1 MGNEGQWDSG
11 TKRRVKRKTVKREKE
26 AMKRLQIDLPGNFS
40 FRATVYSHGW
50 SELAPFA
57 LDEEN
62 WRLSYV
68 FSDGKSAVPG
78 VIFEENGRLR
88 IDLASSAISDE
99 KIITDTRHLLRLD
112 DDLDGFYRSISK
124 DERMAWMAHHRA
136 GRLVR
141 SPTVWEDLVKTMCTT
156 NCSWG
161 LTKSMVSNLVGK
173 LGSEPPPLGGGIN
186 VVKDRVKEPMWEMA
200 TVVPPAYAGGSDRKA
215 FPTAEAMASQNEAFF
230 REEIRAG
237 YRSPYFVELA
247 EKVASGELDPQSWL
261 VSDLPTPELKKEMKK
276 VKGVGDYA
284 AENLLKLV
292 GRYDGLALD
301 SFLRSQFYKTHN
313 KEKVCPDKKIERHY
327 KKYGQWRGLVI
338 WCDMTER
345 WIGKT
350 A

>member
-1 MGNEGQWDSG
+1 
-11 TKRRVKRKTVKREKE
+11 
-26 AMKRLQIDLPGNFS
+26 MKNILEIDIPANFS

-57 LDEEN
+57 LDEDA

-68 FSDGKSAVPG
+68 FSDGKRSVPG
-78 VIFEENGRLR
+78 VIFEERGRLR
-88 IDLASSAISDE
+88 VELANGSIKDE
-99 KIITDTRHLLRLD
+99 RIVADVRHLLRLD
-112 DDLDGFYRSISK
+112 DDLDDFYSSISN

-161 LTKSMVSNLVGK
+161 LTKSMVRNLVDKVGT
-173 LGSEPPPLGGGIN
+173 N
-186 VVKDRVKEPMWEMA
+186 Q
-200 TVVPPAYAGGSDRKA
+200 A
-215 FPTAEAMASQNEAFF
+215 FPTAAAMAAMDEAFY

-237 YRSPYFVELA
+237 YRSPFFVELA
-247 EKVASGELDPQSWL
+247 QKVAAGDLDPQTWL
-261 VSDLPTPELKKEMKK
+261 ASDLPTPELKKEMKK

-301 SFLRSQFYKTHN
+301 SFLRGQFYKTHN

-350 A
+350 V

>member
-1 MGNEGQWDSG
+1 M
-11 TKRRVKRKTVKREKE
+11 KKTLEIE
-26 AMKRLQIDLPGNFS
+26 IPANFS

-57 LDEEN
+57 LDEDA

-68 FSDGKSAVPG
+68 FSDGKRSVPG
-78 VIFEENGRLR
+78 VMFEEGGRLR
-88 IDLASSAISDE
+88 IDLANGSIKDE
-99 KIITDTRHLLRLD
+99 RILADGRHLLRLD
-112 DDLDGFYRSISK
+112 DDLDEFYASIAA

-161 LTKSMVSNLVGK
+161 LTKSMVRNLVDKVGTK
-173 LGSEPPPLGGGIN
+173 Q
-186 VVKDRVKEPMWEMA
+186 
-200 TVVPPAYAGGSDRKA
+200 A
-215 FPTAEAMASQNEAFF
+215 FPTAEAMAALDEAFF

-247 EKVASGELDPQSWL
+247 QKVAAGELDPQSWL
-261 VSDLPTPELKKEMKK
+261 TTDLPTPKLKKEMKK

-301 SFLRSQFYKTHN
+301 SFLRGQFYKTHN

-345 WIGKT
+345 WIGRT
-350 A
+350 ML